1 MGFKVTGL
9 DSLQK
14 QFDGMIRKA
23 NALDGEHKVEFSKLF
38 PEEFMRK
45 HTDYSSINDFFDAT
59 GLKVDSQQDFDDLPE
74 DELDVKVQQ
83 LTKYKTWKDFAGE
96 AAADYFTKKLGLS

>member
-1 MGFKVTGL
+1 MGFKGKGM

-14 QFDGMIRKA
+14 QLDGMIRKA
-23 NALDGEHKVEFSKLF
+23 NALDGENKVKFSELF
-38 PEEFMRK
+38 SGEFMRK
-45 HTDYSSINDFFDAT
+45 NTSYNSINDFFDAT
-59 GLKVDSQQDFDDLPE
+59 GLKVDSQQDFDDLSE
-74 DELDVKVQQ
+74 DVLDVKVQQ